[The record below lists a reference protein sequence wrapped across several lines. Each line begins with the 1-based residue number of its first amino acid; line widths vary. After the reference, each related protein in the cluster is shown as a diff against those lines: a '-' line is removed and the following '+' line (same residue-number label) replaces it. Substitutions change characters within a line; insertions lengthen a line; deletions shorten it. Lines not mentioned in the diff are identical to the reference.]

1 MSVQWD
7 VSYDLDGEEIRYNF
21 ILAKDIALTDVVYK
35 EDNLF
40 LPEASFATLS
50 PGVYYMRVQATNAS
64 GYTQDCFDYI
74 SLESGG
80 KAYGIKAFVVNA
92 DGSITEYVNEE

>member
-1 MSVQWD
+1 
-7 VSYDLDGEEIRYNF
+7 
-21 ILAKDIALTDVVYK
+21 
-35 EDNLF
+35 
-40 LPEASFATLS
+40 
-50 PGVYYMRVQATNAS
+50 MRVQATNAS